1 MARITVFGLG
11 YVGAVTTAALAGDGH
26 EVTGVDA
33 SRLKVDMLNEGRSP
47 VIEAGLTELV
57 AAGLEAGR
65 IRATTDPAEG
75 MRGAEVSMI
84 CVGTPSRSNG
94 SLDLRQVERV
104 CHDIGGNLRA
114 AADGH
119 VVAVRSTML
128 PGSTYGTVIPALEQA
143 SSARAGRDF
152 GVCVNPEFLREG
164 SSISDFRTPPFTLL
178 GVDDD
183 VSAAPM
189 TAVYDH
195 VDADALV
202 VPIPVAEMVK
212 YTCNAFHAVK
222 VAFANEIGA
231 ICKEEDIDS
240 HAVMD
245 VFLRDTR
252 LNISGA
258 YLRPG
263 FAFGG
268 SCLPKDL
275 RALTYNARRHDVS
288 VPLLDAVLPSNQ
300 HQIDRAF
307 HRIQRTGHKR
317 VGVLGFSFKAG
328 TDDLRESPLVELVER
343 LIGKG
348 YEVRLFDRNVSLANL
363 HGANRAYITHE
374 IPHIAS
380 LMCDSIDDVLAGSD
394 VIVIGNA
401 SREFA
406 DALAGVR
413 GDQVVLDLVRIAEAD
428 GAVPGYDGF
437 NW

>member
-1 MARITVFGLG
+1 MV
-11 YVGAVTTAALAGDGH
+11 
-26 EVTGVDA
+26 
-33 SRLKVDMLNEGRSP
+33 
-47 VIEAGLTELV
+47 
-57 AAGLEAGR
+57 
-65 IRATTDPAEG
+65 
-75 MRGAEVSMI
+75 

-104 CHDIGGNLRA
+104 CHDIGGNLGA
-114 AADGH
+114 AAEGH

-128 PGSTYGTVIPALEQA
+128 PGSTYETVVPALEQA
-143 SSARAGRDF
+143 STARAGRDF

-164 SSISDFRTPPFTLL
+164 SSMSDFRTPPFTLL

-183 VSAAPM
+183 LSAPRL

-195 VDADALV
+195 VDADTLV

-231 ICKEEDIDS
+231 ICKEDDIDS

-275 RALTYNARRHDVS
+275 RALTYNARRQDVS
-288 VPLLDAVLPSNQ
+288 VPLLDAVLPSNRN
-300 HQIDRAF
+300 QIDRAF
-307 HRIQRTGHKR
+307 DRIQRTGHKR

-328 TDDLRESPLVELVER
+328 TDDLRESPVVELVER

-348 YEVRLFDRNVSLANL
+348 YDMRLFDRNVSLANL
-363 HGANRAYITHE
+363 HGANREYITNE
-374 IPHIAS
+374 IPHISS
-380 LMCDSIDDVLAGSD
+380 LMCESIDDVLSGSD

-401 SREFA
+401 SAEFA
-406 DALAGVR
+406 DALDGVR
-413 GDQVVLDLVRIAEAD
+413 DDQVVLDLVRVVEPD
-428 GAVPGYDGF
+428 GAVPGYDGI